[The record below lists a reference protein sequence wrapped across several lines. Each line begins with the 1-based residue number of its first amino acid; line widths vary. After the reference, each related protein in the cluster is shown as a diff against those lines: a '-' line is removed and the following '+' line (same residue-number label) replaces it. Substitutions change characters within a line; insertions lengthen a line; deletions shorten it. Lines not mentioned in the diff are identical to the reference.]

1 MGILVSK
8 RDQDGLEFLKLLI
21 EEEIDVITFVG
32 ICKGLG
38 VKYDPAADGD
48 ELVEKAFDAFKRLR
62 KGERKEYLELIRG
75 YTKKKKEK
83 ALEDKDTKGE
93 SSDAI

>member
-1 MGILVSK
+1 MGFLVSK
-8 RDQDGLEFLKLLI
+8 RDQDGIDFLKLLI
-21 EEEIDVITFVG
+21 EGEIDAITFVG

-38 VKYDPAADGD
+38 VKYDPATDGD
-48 ELVEKAFDAFKRLR
+48 ELVEKAFDAFKKLR

-75 YTKKKKEK
+75 YTKRKKEK

-93 SSDAI
+93 GSDAC